1 MSDYQRFNDGQFL
14 RRCRYGGYC
23 NYLDPTTR
31 MGSLEEWLEGY
42 LPFYMMMPLWSVPYL
57 IYMQGT
63 MIRDILFSPA
73 LELPKIL
80 MRPWGVIYQFRQSIQ
95 LYMSLNNDILE
106 LFVTM
111 VLPFAMLAI

>member
-1 MSDYQRFNDGQFL
+1 
-14 RRCRYGGYC
+14 
-23 NYLDPTTR
+23 

-42 LPFYMMMPLWSVPYL
+42 LPFYMMMPLWSIPYL
-57 IYMQGT
+57 IYTQGT

-80 MRPWGVIYQFRQSIQ
+80 MRPWAVIYQFRQSIQ
-95 LYMSLNNDILE
+95 LYMSLNNDILQ

-111 VLPFAMLAI
+111 VLPFSMLAI

>member
-1 MSDYQRFNDGQFL
+1 
-14 RRCRYGGYC
+14 
-23 NYLDPTTR
+23 

-42 LPFYMMMPLWSVPYL
+42 LPFYMMMPLWSIPYL
-57 IYMQGT
+57 IYTQGT

-80 MRPWGVIYQFRQSIQ
+80 MRPWSVIYQFRQSIQ